1 MTWRVRSL
9 LASYC
14 SGWQVV
20 LGYLLRDL
28 PCFNTSYRVFCGAEL
43 MLGL

>member
-14 SGWQVV
+14 SGWQV